1 MKVFLFV
8 FFSSYLFSSHLVDA
22 VLDLEI
28 LKSTD
33 LELIDDHEVKHLIAM
48 KVLFVVVHH
57 ISLSSMVD
65 ATS

>member
-1 MKVFLFV
+1 
-8 FFSSYLFSSHLVDA
+8 VDA

-48 KVLFVVVHH
+48 KFLFVVVHH